1 MTTSSGFCVPQD
13 TKFRANFQRFMESR
27 PAVPAVPFDPLPES
41 FDALLVAN
49 GSPPTRK
56 LLRALAD
63 RALCVIALDGGVE
76 VLFRCGI
83 VPDHVVG
90 DLDSAPERP
99 LRWAVRN
106 GAKVHRLRSAA
117 KPDFAKGLDL
127 CRKLKCRRIVAL
139 GIAGERV
146 DHVLSALHF
155 SLSARGLDVTLAT
168 KEIVLF
174 PLRGRVRRSLNIP
187 RGHTLSWFGF
197 PEAQACTL
205 TGVRWPFTRR
215 KLAAEGFHSLSNQPK
230 AKTVHLQ
237 QRSGRS
243 LFVVSIRPQKIPF

>member
-1 MTTSSGFCVPQD
+1 MRSKPTAPSSQ
-13 TKFRANFQRFMESR
+13 
-27 PAVPAVPFDPLPES
+27 FDPFPES

-56 LLRALAD
+56 LLRALAG
-63 RALCVIALDGGVE
+63 RASCVIALDGGVE
-76 VLFRCGI
+76 ALFRCGI
-83 VPDHVVG
+83 APDHIVG
-90 DLDSAPERP
+90 DLDSAPERA
-99 LRWAVRN
+99 LRWAVKN
-106 GAKVHRLRSAA
+106 GARVDHRLSPD

-127 CRKLKCRRIVAL
+127 CRKLKCRHSVAL

-197 PEAQACTL
+197 PEAQSCTL
-205 TGVRWPFTRR
+205 AGVRWPFAHR
-215 KLAAEGFHSLSNQPK
+215 KLTADGFHSLSNEPVAVVRLEQK
-230 AKTVHLQ
+230 
-237 QRSGRS
+237 SGRS
-243 LFVVSIRPQKIPF
+243 VLAVSLTKLHRLKPSPR